1 MLPDR
6 LSTAFQ
12 TAARGLS
19 VQRERIN
26 VASRNIANVNTSSA
40 EGAGKAYKPQTVKSF
55 GPKPASFR
63 NVLTESI
70 STLRKTDDR
79 HLSAPV
85 SSGRMQE
92 GQNLGPSFEITE
104 TDAFRYEY
112 DPNHPDANE
121 EGMVRY
127 PDVDLVRE
135 MTQMVSANRL
145 YEANLSSIE
154 AEKEIMKRSMQI

>member
-26 VASRNIANVNTSSA
+26 VASRNIANVNTSST
-40 EGAGKAYKPQTVKSF
+40 EGSRNAYKPQSVKSY
-55 GPKPASFR
+55 GPKPANFK
-63 NVLTESI
+63 NVLTESLT
-70 STLRKTDDR
+70 SLRKTDER
-79 HLSAPV
+79 HLSAPQTN
-85 SSGRMQE
+85 GKMPQA
-92 GQNLGPSFEITE
+92 QNPGPTFEVTE
-104 TDAFRYEY
+104 SDSFRYEY

-127 PDVDLVRE
+127 PDIDLVRE